1 MGFCTNPASLKCVSL
16 VSYPVFTFA
25 WEFVRWSCTR
35 EGRPSNFKHLCII
48 YVFWTDFNITERS
61 LQTIIVLSPPSLLFL
76 FAAWSSRK
84 KKKTWKRGTSQ
95 GNLWALSIQP
105 KLSKIWKPQHV
116 VQKFPRTI
124 CQQILEISSGSK
136 VEWKIKLPEKNFSI
150 PHEAVLCSN
159 FGKSCSIRHWKLPRN

>member
-1 MGFCTNPASLKCVSL
+1 MKGSEPSFLIPFQKIDGCKARVWDFCTNPASLKCVSL

-35 EGRPSNFKHLCII
+35 EGRPSNFKHFCII

-61 LQTIIVLSPPSLLFL
+61 LQTIIVLSPTSLLFL

-84 KKKTWKRGTSQ
+84 KKKTWKRGASQ

-105 KLSKIWKPQHV
+105 KLSKIWKQRHM
-116 VQKFPRTI
+116 VQKFPGTI
-124 CQQILEISSGSK
+124 CQQILEISSERK
-136 VEWKIKLPEKNFSI
+136 VEWKT
-150 PHEAVLCSN
+150 
-159 FGKSCSIRHWKLPRN
+159 